1 MRAIAL
7 SLPEAE
13 EKSHFG
19 KPDFRVKNKI
29 FAGLTEET
37 TKAYIKA
44 RPELQA
50 LLLASSSGA
59 FSPATGAW
67 GRQGWTYIELPKV
80 DSALLREIVTDAW
93 KLVAPARLVAGSALE
108 PKALAKRPKA
118 TGGKSSKRRSSKH

>member
-1 MRAIAL
+1 MRTIAL
-7 SLPEAE
+7 SMPEAE

-29 FAGLTEET
+29 FAGLTEVP

-44 RPELQA
+44 RAELQQ

-80 DSALLREIVTDAW
+80 DINLLREIVTDAW
-93 KLVAPARLVAGSALE
+93 KLVAPARLVASSAKE
-108 PKALAKRPKA
+108 PKSSARSAKATAKRSA
-118 TGGKSSKRRSSKH
+118 KRRSSKR